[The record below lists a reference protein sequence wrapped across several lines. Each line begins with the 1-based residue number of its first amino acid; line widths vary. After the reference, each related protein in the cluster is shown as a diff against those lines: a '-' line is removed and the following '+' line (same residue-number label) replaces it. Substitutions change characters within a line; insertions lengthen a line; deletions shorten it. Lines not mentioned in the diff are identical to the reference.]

1 MPLDKIDPAL
11 LRPGRLEK
19 HVYIGYP
26 NTDKEWNDLFAK
38 IASSRAVDQKTID
51 YISSGR
57 LLQEHGN
64 NLTHLR
70 RLSAADLKAVMD
82 TAHLLAVH
90 EHLRR
95 EEERVQ
101 SPESDTN
108 AVETE
113 TASIKIEKEHVME
126 ALRSCR
132 PSLGDDDRKMLGSI
146 YAPFYSANGNRD
158 DGADHIGSES
168 GPPLGDYHGVSEG
181 KVIGTG
187 GLNTS
192 SRVPTQMTTL
202 R

>member
-19 HVYIGYP
+19 HVYIGYA

-38 IASSRAVDQKTID
+38 IASSRAVDQKIID

-64 NLTHLR
+64 IMSHLR

-82 TAHLLAVH
+82 TAHLLAVR

-95 EEERVQ
+95 EEERVR

-113 TASIKIEKEHVME
+113 TASMKIDVEHVIE

-146 YAPFYSANGNRD
+146 YAPFYSSDDNRD
-158 DGADHIGSES
+158 DGADHTGNGSA
-168 GPPLGDYHGVSEG
+168 PPLGDYHGIPAS
-181 KVIGTG
+181 KVIGTSG
-187 GLNTS
+187 PN
-192 SRVPTQMTTL
+192 RIPQMTTL

>member
-19 HVYIGYP
+19 HVYIGYA

-38 IASSRAVDQKTID
+38 IATSRAVDQKTID

-57 LLQEHGN
+57 LLQEHGD
-64 NLTHLR
+64 NLSHLR

-95 EEERVQ
+95 VEE
-101 SPESDTN
+101 S
-108 AVETE
+108 AVASVPGADAAETK
-113 TASIKIEKEHVME
+113 TLSMKIEKEHVIE

-132 PSLGDDDRKMLGSI
+132 PSLGDDDRQMLGSI
-146 YAPFYSANGNRD
+146 YAPFYSADGYRD
-158 DGADHIGSES
+158 DGAVHTES
-168 GPPLGDYHGVSEG
+168 GSTSTPPLGDYRGVPEG
-181 KVIGTG
+181 KVIGTS
-187 GLNTS
+187 GLNK
-192 SRVPTQMTTL
+192 RPQMTTL

>member
-19 HVYIGYP
+19 HVYIGYAY
-26 NTDKEWNDLFAK
+26 TDKEWNDLFAK

-64 NLTHLR
+64 IMSHLR

-90 EHLRR
+90 EHLSR
-95 EEERVQ
+95 EKERKQ
-101 SPESDTN
+101 SPESDPN
-108 AVETE
+108 AAETE
-113 TASIKIEKEHVME
+113 IASMKIDVEHVIE

-132 PSLGDDDRKMLGSI
+132 PSLGDDDREMLGPI
-146 YAPFYSANGNRD
+146 YAPFHSADGHRD
-158 DGADHIGSES
+158 DGADHTGN
-168 GPPLGDYHGVSEG
+168 GPAPPLGDYHGVPAG
-181 KVIGTG
+181 KNIGTS
-187 GLNTS
+187 GLN
-192 SRVPTQMTTL
+192 RMPQMTTL

>member
-1 MPLDKIDPAL
+1 MSLDKIDPAL

-19 HVYIGYP
+19 HVYLGYA

-38 IASSRAVDQKTID
+38 IASSRTVDQKTID

-70 RLSAADLKAVMD
+70 RLSAADLKAEMD

-113 TASIKIEKEHVME
+113 TASIKIEKEHVIE

-146 YAPFYSANGNRD
+146 YAPFYSADDNRD
-158 DGADHIGSES
+158 EGADHTGSGS
-168 GPPLGDYHGVSEG
+168 APPLGDHGVPAG
-181 KVIGTG
+181 KVIGTN
-187 GLNTS
+187 GLN
-192 SRVPTQMTTL
+192 RMLKQMTTL

>member
-1 MPLDKIDPAL
+1 MLSPSDKIDPAL

-19 HVYIGYP
+19 HVYIGYT

-38 IASSRAVDQKTID
+38 IASSRAVDEKTID

-64 NLTHLR
+64 NLSHLR

-90 EHLRR
+90 EHLH
-95 EEERVQ
+95 RVEG
-101 SPESDTN
+101 SAVASVPSAD

-113 TASIKIEKEHVME
+113 TVSMKIEIEHVIE

-132 PSLGDDDRKMLGSI
+132 PSLGDDDRKVLGSI
-146 YAPFYSANGNRD
+146 YAPFYSADGNRD
-158 DGADHIGSES
+158 DGADHTGSGS
-168 GPPLGDYHGVSEG
+168 NPPLGDYHGVQAHTINDTS
-181 KVIGTG
+181 
-187 GLNTS
+187 GLN
-192 SRVPTQMTTL
+192 RVPRQMTTL